1 MNLHNAPLVPIPP
14 ELTDE
19 AAVQVLDFLY
29 ELTRVFENYYAAQLH
44 RLHHQVDEHQT
55 DLFEDR
61 DPPF

>member
-1 MNLHNAPLVPIPP
+1 MNLHNAPLVAIPT

-44 RLHHQVDEHQT
+44 RHYHQLDERQI

>member
-1 MNLHNAPLVPIPP
+1 MNLHNAPLVPVPT

-19 AAVQVLDFLY
+19 AADQVLDFLY
-29 ELTRVFENYYAAQLH
+29 EFTRVFENYYAAQLY
-44 RLHHQVDEHQT
+44 RLHHQLDERQT